1 MMNKKV
7 KKLSEKEVADIERK
21 ALALKIDQFGEL
33 YNRLAPEIDRL
44 ETLKKEL
51 AIEVAKETSDE
62 GVSLIGTKYIIDY
75 SKPKET
81 LVCAVDMK
89 EYIKSTGAYD
99 TLTVSITKAKATIP
113 APLFGTLF
121 TKVKGNRVFRRIRS
135 I

>member
-1 MMNKKV
+1 MSKIGKNG
-7 KKLSEKEVADIERK
+7 KKLTTAKEDLLQRT
-21 ALALKIDQFGEL
+21 IDELGEL

-51 AIEVAKETSDE
+51 ALAVAKETSDE
-62 GVSLIGTKYIIDY
+62 GLSLIGTKYIIDY

-81 LVCAVDMK
+81 LVCAVDIE